1 MSLSIEPFD
10 PRSFGPPLPSSA
22 PSAGGQCPKCSWHH
36 PAGAPACAACGLIFA
51 KFAEAEGRRRQR
63 AMTHTPRVAATDRFA
78 NDRFAHDRFAHDRF
92 APSSSSAASSA
103 AGLTLD
109 GVAAGPGAM
118 VAEALSSS
126 SSSVVTLAL
135 LQVVLWVVA
144 VAAGVAAGVA
154 AATMGPGPA
163 MVVAGGVG
171 ALMML
176 WVCAATMAGSMV
188 VVDDAMRGGDHRG
201 FGAALGAGWA
211 RRSSTLGVM
220 LAVLLLMVLPGAI
233 AMAVT
238 VGDPSAALMG
248 AIAGKVPVL
257 ALAVTAFALANGV
270 FMAVRLS
277 LAVPAVVLGDRS
289 MVEALQ
295 ESFTLTRDHSA
306 LVAKTLALALVVS
319 VALSALVGAL
329 SLIPLLGLLIGFV
342 GNVFV
347 GGFSL
352 AVASTLWRRLSGA

>member
-10 PRSFGPPLPSSA
+10 PRPFGPPSPLAA

-51 KFAEAEGRRRQR
+51 KFAEAQDRRRQR
-63 AMTHTPRVAATDRFA
+63 AMTDTPRVAGTDRFA
-78 NDRFAHDRFAHDRF
+78 HDRFAHDRFAHDRF

-144 VAAGVAAGVA
+144 VAAGVATGVA
-154 AATMGPGPA
+154 AATMGTGVA

-220 LAVLLLMVLPGAI
+220 LAVLLLMVLPGAV

-277 LAVPAVVLGDRS
+277 LAVPAVVLGDRRI
-289 MVEALQ
+289 VEALQ

-306 LVAKTLALALVVS
+306 LVAKTLAVALVVS
-319 VALSALVGAL
+319 VALSALVGAM

>member
-1 MSLSIEPFD
+1 MSQSIEPFD
-10 PRSFGPPLPSSA
+10 PRPFGPPSVA
-22 PSAGGQCPKCSWHH
+22 PSAGCQCPKCSWHH
-36 PAGAPACAACGLIFA
+36 PAGATACAACGLIFA
-51 KFAEAEGRRRQR
+51 KFEAAERRRRQ
-63 AMTHTPRVAATDRFA
+63 ASLVPMPRVAA
-78 NDRFAHDRFAHDRF
+78 NDRFAHDRFANDRF
-92 APSSSSAASSA
+92 ALSSSASSSAA

-135 LQVVLWVVA
+135 LQVVPCLVAGALAAAVMGA
-144 VAAGVAAGVA
+144 VAALAPDPIMA
-154 AATMGPGPA
+154 
-163 MVVAGGVG
+163 VAGGVLVL
-171 ALMML
+171 LMVM
-176 WVCAATMAGSMV
+176 WVWAATMAGSMV

-220 LAVLLLMVLPGAI
+220 LAVVLLMVLPGAI
-233 AMAVT
+233 AMALT

-257 ALAVTAFALANGV
+257 ALAVTAFALASGV

-277 LAVPAVVLGDRS
+277 LAVPAVVLGDRG

-319 VALSALVGAL
+319 VALSVLVGAM

-342 GNVFV
+342 GNVLV

>member
-1 MSLSIEPFD
+1 MSQSIEPFD
-10 PRSFGPPLPSSA
+10 PRPFGPPSVA
-22 PSAGGQCPKCSWHH
+22 PSAGCQCPKCSWHH
-36 PAGAPACAACGLIFA
+36 PAGATACAACGLIFA
-51 KFAEAEGRRRQR
+51 KFEAAERRRRQ
-63 AMTHTPRVAATDRFA
+63 ASLVPMPRVAANDRFA
-78 NDRFAHDRFAHDRF
+78 HDRFAHDRFAHDRF
-92 APSSSSAASSA
+92 APSSSASA

-135 LQVVLWVVA
+135 LQVVPCLVAGALAAAVMGA
-144 VAAGVAAGVA
+144 VAALAPDP
-154 AATMGPGPA
+154 TMA
-163 MVVAGGVG
+163 VAGGVLVL
-171 ALMML
+171 LMVM
-176 WVCAATMAGSMV
+176 WVWAATMAGSMV

-220 LAVLLLMVLPGAI
+220 LAVVLLMVLPGAI
-233 AMAVT
+233 AMALT

-257 ALAVTAFALANGV
+257 ALAVTAFALASGV

-277 LAVPAVVLGDRS
+277 LAVPAVVLGDRG

-319 VALSALVGAL
+319 VALSVLVGAM